1 MIITTT
7 INRILILTLFFL
19 CASPAF
25 AINLGTVGVT
35 YEIAEEDALAAFQ
48 ERAKQV
54 NWNKVFSKEKA
65 EKLIREYK
73 PEGLVS
79 LPRASE
85 DRTFHVDMT
94 YTLEFDIPDG
104 KGGILYPRG
113 YTFNP
118 LDYVQMP
125 AILVVINGDDTDQ
138 VKWFRGSGYDKD
150 FKTMLLLVGG
160 SYSDLAEK
168 LDRPVFYA
176 DEKITSKFKLKVV
189 PSVIR
194 QDGIFMEVK
203 EFQIQESGS

>member
-1 MIITTT
+1 MTTITT
-7 INRILILTLFFL
+7 INRILVLTLFFL

-54 NWNKVFSKEKA
+54 NWNKVFSREKA

-73 PEGLVS
+73 PKGLIS
-79 LPRASE
+79 LPRATQ
-85 DRTFHVDMT
+85 DRNFHVDMT

-104 KGGILYPRG
+104 KGGILYPKG

-125 AILVVINGDDTDQ
+125 TILVIINGDDTDQ
-138 VKWFRGSGYDKD
+138 VKWFKESGYDKD

-160 SYSDLAEK
+160 SYSDLMKK

-176 DEKITSKFKLKVV
+176 DQKIVDKFKLKAV
-189 PSVIR
+189 PSVVR
-194 QDGIFMEVK
+194 QDGVFMEVK
-203 EFQIQESGS
+203 EFQIPESGG

>member
-1 MIITTT
+1 MTTITT
-7 INRILILTLFFL
+7 INRILALALFFL
-19 CASPAF
+19 CASPAS

-35 YEIAEEDALAAFQ
+35 YEIAEEDALVAFQ

-54 NWNKVFSKEKA
+54 DWSKIFSREKT

-73 PEGLVS
+73 PKGLVS

-104 KGGILYPRG
+104 KGGILYPKG

-125 AILVVINGDDTDQ
+125 TVLVIINADDTDQ
-138 VKWFRGSGYDKD
+138 VKWFKESGYDKD
-150 FKTMLLLVGG
+150 FKAMLLLVGG

-176 DEKITSKFKLKVV
+176 DERITSKFKLKAV
-189 PSVIR
+189 PSVVR
-194 QDGIFMEVK
+194 QDGAFMEVK
-203 EFQIQESGS
+203 EFQIPESGS

>member
-1 MIITTT
+1 MIFTTT
-7 INRILILTLFFL
+7 ISRVIFLILFFL
-19 CASPAF
+19 CASPTF

-48 ERAKQV
+48 ERAEQV
-54 NWNKVFSKEKA
+54 NWNNIFSREKT

-73 PEGLVS
+73 PKGLVS

-85 DRTFHVDMT
+85 NRTFHVDMT

-104 KGGILYPRG
+104 KGGILYPKG

-125 AILVVINGDDTDQ
+125 TVLVIINGDDPDQ
-138 VKWFRGSGYDKD
+138 VKWFKESGYDRD
-150 FKTMLLLVGG
+150 FKAMLLLVSG

-176 DEKITSKFKLKVV
+176 DERITGKFRIKAV
-189 PSVIR
+189 PSVVR
-194 QDGIFMEVK
+194 QDGAFMSVR
-203 EFQIQESGS
+203 EFKIQEPGS